1 MLGKIKKTERDEFIA
16 LRDRAIERVLE
27 FKDFIEAEHKA
38 SNKRDLEALLLRA
51 EHLGEKAH
59 NACDDVAEWAAA
71 FASEQTDEYS
81 EKSERWQ
88 GSERGE
94 AVSTF
99 IDEWES
105 AGTAPEEN
113 SYDVADP
120 EDGFPAKGR
129 LLEEVEAY
137 DMESYADML
146 QGLPLD
152 ASDS

>member
-16 LRDRAIERVLE
+16 MRDRAIERVLE

-38 SNKRDLEALLLRA
+38 SNKRDLEALILRA

-88 GSERGE
+88 ESDRAS
-94 AVSTF
+94 AVSSF

-105 AGTAPEEN
+105 AGNPPDEPTL
-113 SYDVADP
+113 DVTDP
-120 EDGFPAKGR
+120 EDGYPASGY
-129 LLEEVEAY
+129 LLADIDGY
-137 DMESYADML
+137 DLESYADTL
-146 QGLPLD
+146 ESLPLD
-152 ASDS
+152 SSDF